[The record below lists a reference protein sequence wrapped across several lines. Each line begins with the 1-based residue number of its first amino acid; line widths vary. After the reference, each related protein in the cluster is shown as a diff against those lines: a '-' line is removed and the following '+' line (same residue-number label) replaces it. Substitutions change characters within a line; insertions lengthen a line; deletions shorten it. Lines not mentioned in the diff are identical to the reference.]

1 MCIGGRH
8 RIYWLAKLDL
18 SFIALRIKFSY
29 SEYPMKRTLLTIL
42 TSVLVSSAITM
53 TAHAITYAVRQADGT
68 EQYYQLEVPPGTTV
82 GKIATDPDMPYSSVL
97 KMSAG
102 AAQVAAVGWAGG
114 LIKGNPSD
122 PYSNSTVDLGA
133 DKPGGFYN
141 ASHIKVDSTQYET
154 SPVPYYLV
162 QMTGMIGGSA
172 QTFYAIVLED
182 GRIVRPV
189 PVSGP
194 VAAEPT
200 GRRHHHVKHRR
211 G

>member
-1 MCIGGRH
+1 
-8 RIYWLAKLDL
+8 
-18 SFIALRIKFSY
+18 
-29 SEYPMKRTLLTIL
+29 MKRSLLTIL
-42 TSVLVSSAITM
+42 TSIIVSSTITV
-53 TAHAITYAVRQADGT
+53 TAHAITYAVRQADGA
-68 EQYYQLEVPPGTTV
+68 EQYYQLEVPPGTTI
-82 GKIATDPDMPYSSVL
+82 GKIATDPNMPYSSNL

-102 AAQVAAVGWAGG
+102 AAQVTAVGWAGG

-162 QMTGMIGGSA
+162 QMTGNIGGSA
-172 QTFYAIVLED
+172 QTFYALVLDD

-194 VAAEPT
+194 ESAAPS
-200 GRRHHHVKHRR
+200 GARHHRRHHR

>member
-1 MCIGGRH
+1 
-8 RIYWLAKLDL
+8 
-18 SFIALRIKFSY
+18 
-29 SEYPMKRTLLTIL
+29 MKRTLGTLL
-42 TSVLVSSAITM
+42 TSVFVSSAM
-53 TAHAITYAVRQADGT
+53 MLTANAVTFSVRQPDGAV
-68 EQYYQLEVPPGTTV
+68 QYYRLEVPPGTTI
-82 GKIATDPDMPYSSVL
+82 GKVSTDPDMPYSSNL

-114 LIKGNPSD
+114 LNKANAGE
-122 PYSNSTVDLGA
+122 PYSNTLVNLGA

-141 ASHIKVDSTQYET
+141 ATYIKVDSTQYET

-162 QMTGMIGGSA
+162 QMTGKIGGTA

-194 VAAEPT
+194 QAAQPVK
-200 GRRHHHVKHRR
+200 RQHHRK